1 MCIFPL
7 CFSFSPRKQPSCRI
21 PPYQKKVVRGNFFK
35 PNVTEHTSA
44 FRNEVLA
51 VGNSVIGFARS
62 RMYNPIRVGEK
73 EKYHLNLPPGNR
85 AITWGT

>member
-1 MCIFPL
+1 M
-7 CFSFSPRKQPSCRI
+7 
-21 PPYQKKVVRGNFFK
+21 
-35 PNVTEHTSA
+35 TEHTSA

-51 VGNSVIGFARS
+51 VGSSVIGFARS

-73 EKYHLNLPPGNR
+73 EKYHLNSPPGNR